1 MQLTEGS
8 CFFGCFLKQF
18 LVDVYS
24 TAEIT
29 RLTNQREEFL
39 VLYILIYTTFLAAF
53 LGYAP
58 SIKCAQVHRILVK
71 KSSIYGGCRLLKLMN
86 LKFQSVCNFEKWP
99 PSRSFFFQNRLVH
112 KYNTC
117 LSSLNMI
124 NQSQY

>member
-39 VLYILIYTTFLAAF
+39 VLYIQPSLRPFLAMRRV
-53 LGYAP
+53 L
-58 SIKCAQVHRILVK
+58 SVHR
-71 KSSIYGGCRLLKLMN
+71 YTE
-86 LKFQSVCNFEKWP
+86 FW
-99 PSRSFFFQNRLVH
+99 
-112 KYNTC
+112 
-117 LSSLNMI
+117 
-124 NQSQY
+124 

>member
-39 VLYILIYTTFLAAF
+39 VLYIQPSLRPFLAMRRV
-53 LGYAP
+53 L
-58 SIKCAQVHRILVK
+58 SVHR
-71 KSSIYGGCRLLKLMN
+71 YTEFC
-86 LKFQSVCNFEKWP
+86 
-99 PSRSFFFQNRLVH
+99 
-112 KYNTC
+112 
-117 LSSLNMI
+117 
-124 NQSQY
+124 

>member
-8 CFFGCFLKQF
+8 CFFGCCLKQF

-24 TAEIT
+24 TADIT

-58 SIKCAQVHRILVK
+58 SIKCAQVSTQNFGK
-71 KSSIYGGCRLLKLMN
+71 KKVQFMEVAGC
-86 LKFQSVCNFEKWP
+86 
-99 PSRSFFFQNRLVH
+99 
-112 KYNTC
+112 
-117 LSSLNMI
+117 
-124 NQSQY
+124 

>member
-1 MQLTEGS
+1 MYSQFVASTSEKSELYRQMQLTEGS

-71 KSSIYGGCRLLKLMN
+71 KKFNLWRLQAAN
-86 LKFQSVCNFEKWP
+86 INEFEISV
-99 PSRSFFFQNRLVH
+99 
-112 KYNTC
+112 
-117 LSSLNMI
+117 SL
-124 NQSQY
+124 

>member
-39 VLYILIYTTFLAAF
+39 VLYILIQPSLRPFLAMRRV
-53 LGYAP
+53 L
-58 SIKCAQVHRILVK
+58 SVHR
-71 KSSIYGGCRLLKLMN
+71 YTE
-86 LKFQSVCNFEKWP
+86 FW
-99 PSRSFFFQNRLVH
+99 
-112 KYNTC
+112 
-117 LSSLNMI
+117 
-124 NQSQY
+124 